1 MKIEEKFYI
10 HGGQSQSQH
19 GGQSQHNGGQS
30 PNVPRKCLRSTLGLC
45 QRTMKIEAKVYMEAK
60 VRVSMEAKVSII
72 EAKVHMYPE
81 NA

>member
-1 MKIEEKFYI
+1 M
-10 HGGQSQSQH
+10 
-19 GGQSQHNGGQS
+19 
-30 PNVPRKCLRSTLGLC
+30 
-45 QRTMKIEAKVYMEAK
+45 EAKVRVSTEAK